1 MLISE
6 DIYNNK
12 SSMMYCMASFNSSYL
27 VLLADDYFYN
37 YAGKLINI
45 IITEMIYPDYV
56 DEFKNVCESL
66 KEPGQSQ
73 RILTYIKGGD
83 EQYFLVHMRLAN
95 NGNIINEE
103 PVIDMN
109 VTNIF
114 MMEKKYTKLH
124 NDVNKYRTFLSMY
137 NDYMFDYDTVTDMF
151 SMYIYRSFKAT
162 MICRMTLDEFEKVYM
177 GYLNNARHKQDF
189 TDFVNKV
196 RNANEGFNGEITGPL
211 ITDMSKLVVY
221 NIDCKLTYKNNRD
234 RVVIG
239 IIKSIDKQ
247 NEVSYYATQEGK
259 DFFTGLL
266 NKRACKEYVQDSIA
280 TNKDIHY
287 MAMIDIDNFK
297 NVNDTYGHLYGDKVI
312 LKVAAIINSALNGR
326 GIVGR
331 FGGDEF
337 FIFTN
342 WITKESQLRSILTF
356 IKQKVR
362 AELGQGENS
371 CDVTLSMGVCKYPD
385 NGSDYDSLFNKADKC
400 LYIAKNKGKNRYIIY
415 DAQKHGDF
423 LDDMGSKGFSMA
435 PIKKGETLAQEVA
448 DMSIDLVKHGSS
460 VLDNVLQRAC
470 KAFEI
475 DGIRIYNGT
484 TGGLIEYYGNYV
496 KLPDINDIVNT
507 KEFLGLFDKNHY
519 MTIVYTSNIESFNKK
534 LYDETIGS
542 NIGGMIYSYFT
553 NQAGDNIIASYDT
566 FNKGFRWNESDKNY
580 IMTLTKVIASVL

>member
-1 MLISE
+1 
-6 DIYNNK
+6 
-12 SSMMYCMASFNSSYL
+12 
-27 VLLADDYFYN
+27 
-37 YAGKLINI
+37 
-45 IITEMIYPDYV
+45 
-56 DEFKNVCESL
+56 
-66 KEPGQSQ
+66 
-73 RILTYIKGGD
+73 
-83 EQYFLVHMRLAN
+83 
-95 NGNIINEE
+95 
-103 PVIDMN
+103 
-109 VTNIF
+109 
-114 MMEKKYTKLH
+114 
-124 NDVNKYRTFLSMY
+124 
-137 NDYMFDYDTVTDMF
+137 
-151 SMYIYRSFKAT
+151 
-162 MICRMTLDEFEKVYM
+162 MTLDKFEKVYM
-177 GYLNNARHKQDF
+177 EYLNNARQKQDF

-362 AELGQGENS
+362 AELGQGEQ
-371 CDVTLSMGVCKYPD
+371 L
-385 NGSDYDSLFNKADKC
+385 
-400 LYIAKNKGKNRYIIY
+400 
-415 DAQKHGDF
+415 
-423 LDDMGSKGFSMA
+423 
-435 PIKKGETLAQEVA
+435 
-448 DMSIDLVKHGSS
+448 
-460 VLDNVLQRAC
+460 
-470 KAFEI
+470 
-475 DGIRIYNGT
+475 
-484 TGGLIEYYGNYV
+484 
-496 KLPDINDIVNT
+496 
-507 KEFLGLFDKNHY
+507 
-519 MTIVYTSNIESFNKK
+519 
-534 LYDETIGS
+534 
-542 NIGGMIYSYFT
+542 
-553 NQAGDNIIASYDT
+553 
-566 FNKGFRWNESDKNY
+566 
-580 IMTLTKVIASVL
+580 

>member
-27 VLLADDYFYN
+27 VLFADDYFYN

-45 IITEMIYPDYV
+45 IITEMIHPNYV
-56 DEFKNVCESL
+56 GEFKNVCESL
-66 KEPGQSQ
+66 KESGQSQ
-73 RILTYIKGGD
+73 RIITYIKGGD
-83 EQYFLVHMRLAN
+83 GQYFLVHMCLAN

-109 VTNIF
+109 VVNIF
-114 MMEKKYTKLH
+114 MMEKKYTRLH
-124 NDVNKYRTFLSMY
+124 NDVNKYRTYLSMY

-151 SMYIYRSFKAT
+151 SLYIYRSFKAT
-162 MICRMTLDEFEKVYM
+162 IICKMTLDKFEKVYM
-177 GYLNNARHKQDF
+177 EYLNNARQKQDF

-423 LDDMGSKGFSMA
+423 LDDMGRKGFSMA

-448 DMSIDLVKHGSS
+448 DMSINLIKNGSS

-484 TGGLIEYYGNYV
+484 TGRLIEYYGNYV

-507 KEFLGLFDKNHY
+507 KEFLGMFDKNHY

-534 LYDETIGS
+534 LYDETIQS

>member
-1 MLISE
+1 MIALGS
-6 DIYNNK
+6 DH
-12 SSMMYCMASFNSSYL
+12 
-27 VLLADDYFYN
+27 
-37 YAGKLINI
+37 AG
-45 IITEMIYPDYV
+45 
-56 DEFKNVCESL
+56 FSL
-66 KEPGQSQ
+66 KEEIKKHLDETGVEYVDVGCYSPERFDYAISAQKACDKVVSGECTAA
-73 RILTYIKGGD
+73 ILCCGTGVGISMAANKVKGIRACCCSD
-83 EQYFLVHMRLAN
+83 YFSA
-95 NGNIINEE
+95 
-103 PVIDMN
+103 
-109 VTNIF
+109 
-114 MMEKKYTKLH
+114 KYTRLH
-124 NDVNKYRTFLSMY
+124 NDVNKYRTYLSMY

-151 SMYIYRSFKAT
+151 SLYIYRSFKAT
-162 MICRMTLDEFEKVYM
+162 IICKMTLDKFEKVYM
-177 GYLNNARHKQDF
+177 EYLNNARQKQDF

-423 LDDMGSKGFSMA
+423 LDDMGRKGFSMA

-448 DMSIDLVKHGSS
+448 DMSIDLIKNGSS

-475 DGIRIYNGT
+475 D
-484 TGGLIEYYGNYV
+484 
-496 KLPDINDIVNT
+496 
-507 KEFLGLFDKNHY
+507 
-519 MTIVYTSNIESFNKK
+519 
-534 LYDETIGS
+534 
-542 NIGGMIYSYFT
+542 
-553 NQAGDNIIASYDT
+553 AS
-566 FNKGFRWNESDKNY
+566 GY
-580 IMTLTKVIASVL
+580 IMEQLAGLLNIMVIM